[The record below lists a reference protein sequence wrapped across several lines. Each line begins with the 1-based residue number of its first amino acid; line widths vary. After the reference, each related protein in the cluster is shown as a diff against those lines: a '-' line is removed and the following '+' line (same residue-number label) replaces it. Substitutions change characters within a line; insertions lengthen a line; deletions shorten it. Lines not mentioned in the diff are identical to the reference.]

1 MTQAARKTNADPDRL
16 RNLKPLPIET
26 PCWTLSTTD
35 DDLRAV
41 PVAELA
47 AMLEQVFL
55 IRHFEERLLDLSKE
69 GLLHGPAHAS
79 IGQEGAAVGIMSAL
93 ASEDKINGTHRMH
106 HQFLAKTLNHARV
119 EGYNPLEQE
128 FSQQSQEVL
137 FSTYSEILGLST
149 GYCGGRGGSMHLREP
164 QAGVLGSNAIVGGNP
179 PHAVGYSLADK
190 MRGSDSISVAFFGDG
205 ATQMGTTYEAMNLA
219 ALYDTSTVFVI
230 ENNLYAV
237 STHLSEQTRETRLS
251 ARGLALG
258 IPAITFD
265 GMDVIAAR
273 RAMEIARDLMTQD
286 KGPVI
291 LEARTYRHFHQSGP
305 MRGSAF
311 GYRDKDEEQ
320 AWLERDPA
328 KNFPAQL
335 ERLGLL
341 DEQAVEQLRDRAQNA
356 VDSTL
361 DRLIEGSAADR
372 RLIPSLWPDPTT
384 VEFGIRGDLSE
395 LADRRALEE
404 QDIAEDESREAR
416 FQDIISESMLLNM
429 DRYENLF
436 IMGEDVHR
444 LRGGTAGATRGIGEK
459 YPDRLLGTPICE
471 NGFTGVAL
479 GAALNGMR
487 PVVEIMYPDFALVAA
502 DQLFNQI
509 AKVRHM
515 FGGGFPVPVVVRS
528 RVTQGTGYGSQHSM
542 DAAGLFTQYPGWRIV
557 AASTPHDYIG
567 LLNAA
572 VACDDPVLVLEYHE
586 LFPKKGRVPTTD
598 WDYIVP
604 FGKARIARAGRDAT
618 ILTYGPMVDIC
629 TDVADNAGLDAEV
642 IDLRTLDPLGLD
654 WTTIQASVEKTNA
667 LLVVEQTTRG
677 TSIGSRIVN
686 DAQRRLFNL
695 LDYEIMHVTGT
706 ESSAVVSK
714 VLEEVAFARPQ
725 DVEAALRKVIED
737 RNLHRSEGAQ

>member
-1 MTQAARKTNADPDRL
+1 MTQSAGKLLYGMDDT
-16 RNLKPLPIET
+16 RNLAPLKIET
-26 PCWTLSTTD
+26 PCWTLSAND

-41 PVAELA
+41 PKTELS
-47 AMLEQVFL
+47 AMLEQLFL
-55 IRHFEERLLDLSKE
+55 IRHFEERLLELSKE

-79 IGQEGAAVGIMSAL
+79 IGQEGAAVGLMSAL
-93 ASEDKINGTHRMH
+93 ESVDKINGTHRMH

-119 EGYNPLEQE
+119 ADYNPLEQE
-128 FSQQSQEVL
+128 FSQQSLEVL
-137 FSTYSEILGLST
+137 FSTYSEILGLSS

-164 QAGVLGSNAIVGGNP
+164 GAGVLGSNAIVGGNI
-179 PHAVGYSLADK
+179 PHAVGYALADR
-190 MRGSDSISVAFFGDG
+190 MRGIDSISVAFFGDG
-205 ATQMGTTYEAMNLA
+205 AMQMGTAYEAMNLA
-219 ALYDTSTVFVI
+219 ALYNTPTVFVV

-251 ARGLALG
+251 ARGLALS
-258 IPAITFD
+258 IPSITFD

-273 RAMEIARDLMTQD
+273 RSMEIARSLIAENS
-286 KGPVI
+286 GPVL
-291 LEARTYRHFHQSGP
+291 LEARTYRHLHQSGP
-305 MRGSAF
+305 LRGSAF
-311 GYRDKDEEQ
+311 GYRDKNEED
-320 AWLERDPA
+320 AWLERDPIRT
-328 KNFPAQL
+328 FPAQL
-335 ERLGLL
+335 ERLGIF
-341 DEQAVEQLRDRAQNA
+341 DAADTDTLRTRAQGA
-356 VDSTL
+356 VDSVL
-361 DRLIEGSAADR
+361 DRLIEGSGEDR
-372 RLIPSLWPDPTT
+372 RLVPSLWPDPAT

-395 LADRRALEE
+395 LKDRPCQEE
-404 QDIAEDESREAR
+404 SDLAVTDSREAR
-416 FQDIISESMLLNM
+416 FQDVISEAMLRNM
-429 DRYENLF
+429 ERFDTLF

-444 LRGGTAGATRGIGEK
+444 LRGGTAGATRGIGERF
-459 YPDRLLGTPICE
+459 PDRLLGTPICE

-542 DAAGLFTQYPGWRIV
+542 DAAGLFTLYPGWRVV

-572 VACDDPVLVLEYHE
+572 VACDDPVLVLEYNQ
-586 LFPKKGRVPTTD
+586 LFSKTGRVPTND

-604 FGKARIARAGRDAT
+604 FGKARVARSGRDAT

-629 TDVADNAGLDAEV
+629 CDVADGTGLDAEV

-654 WTTIQASVEKTNA
+654 WDTIEASLRKTNA
-667 LLVVEQTTRG
+667 LLMVEQTTRG

-686 DAQRRLFNL
+686 DAQRKLFNL
-695 LDYEIMHVTGT
+695 LDYEILHVTGT

-714 VLEEVAFARPQ
+714 VLEIAAFATAAE
-725 DVEAALRKVIED
+725 VEAALRQVIGD
-737 RNLHRSEGAQ
+737 RNLNRAEIAE

>member
-1 MTQAARKTNADPDRL
+1 MA
-16 RNLKPLPIET
+16 IET
-26 PCWTLSTTD
+26 PCWRLTTND

-55 IRHFEERLLDLSKE
+55 IRHFEERLLELSKE

-93 ASEDKINGTHRMH
+93 NSEDKINGTHRMH
-106 HQFLAKTLNHARV
+106 HQFLAKTLNHARIA
-119 EGYNPLEQE
+119 GYNPLEQD
-128 FSQQSQEVL
+128 FAQQSQEVL
-137 FSTYSEILGLST
+137 FATYSEILGLST

-164 QAGVLGSNAIVGGNP
+164 EAGVLGSNAIVGGNV
-179 PHAVGYSLADK
+179 PHAVGYALADK
-190 MRGSDSISVAFFGDG
+190 MRGSDAISVAFFGDG

-237 STHLSEQTRETRLS
+237 STHVSEQTRETRLS

-258 IPAITFD
+258 IPSITFD

-273 RAMEIARDLMTQD
+273 RAMESARAVMVDEP
-286 KGPVI
+286 GPVI

-305 MRGSAF
+305 LPGSAF
-311 GYRDKDEEQ
+311 GYRDKGEEE
-320 AWLERDPA
+320 AWLERDPVRS
-328 KNFPAQL
+328 FPAQL
-335 ERLGLL
+335 EQLGIL
-341 DEQAVEQLRDRAQNA
+341 DANATAHLRERAQREIDA
-356 VDSTL
+356 TL
-361 DRLIEGSAADR
+361 DRLIEGTGDHR
-372 RLIPSLWPDPTT
+372 RLIPSLWPDPQK
-384 VEFGIRGDLSE
+384 VEYGIRGDLSE
-395 LADRRALEE
+395 LKDRHVLEE
-404 QDIAEDESREAR
+404 RDVGRGESRDVR
-416 FQDIISESMLLNM
+416 FQDIISESMLRNM
-429 DRYENLF
+429 ERFDTLF

-444 LRGGTAGATRGIGEK
+444 LRGGTAGATRGIAERF
-459 YPDRLLGTPICE
+459 PDRLLGTPICE

-542 DAAGLFTQYPGWRIV
+542 DAAGLFTLYPGWRVV

-572 VACDDPVLVLEYHE
+572 LACDDPVLVLEYHQ
-586 LFPKKGRVPTTD
+586 LFPKKGRVPDTD

-604 FGKARIARAGRDAT
+604 FGKARIARAGRDAS

-629 TDVADNAGLDAEV
+629 TEVAERAGLDAEV

-654 WTTIQASVEKTNA
+654 WETIEVSVRKTNA

-677 TSIGSRIVN
+677 TSVGSRIVN
-686 DAQRRLFNL
+686 DAQRKLFNL
-695 LDYEIMHVTGT
+695 LDYEILHVTGT

-714 VLEEVAFARPQ
+714 VLEQAAFARAH
-725 DVEAALRKVIED
+725 DVEAALRKVIGE
-737 RNLHRSEGAQ
+737 RNLHRAEVMK